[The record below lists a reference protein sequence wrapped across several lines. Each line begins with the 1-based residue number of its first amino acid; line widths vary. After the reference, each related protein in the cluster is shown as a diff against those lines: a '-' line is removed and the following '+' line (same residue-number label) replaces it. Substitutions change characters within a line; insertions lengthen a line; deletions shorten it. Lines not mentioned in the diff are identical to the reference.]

1 MATRNVTVT
10 TSWTL
15 VVDDASSG
23 FVAQSPAVGYIEWA
37 TTDSTTPPSDTLVGI
52 RLPASQLVGR
62 GIFGPGYVW
71 ARAIPPLTDDIISV
85 TR

>member
-1 MATRNVTVT
+1 MATENVTIT
-10 TSWTL
+10 TAWTQI
-15 VVDDASSG
+15 VPATVDG

-37 TTDSTTPPSDTLVGI
+37 TTDSPTPPSDTLVGI